1 MSDDEKLLRRVR
13 GRVHSILDTLT
24 VDNADKLSEDLAALL
39 INSASL
45 LKGLVTIIVDKAL
58 AEQSSLPQDSCGPLP
73 ESSLTASRMCMRFRL
88 LGSGVN

>member
-1 MSDDEKLLRRVR
+1 MRCGPCARIRCEIEDLLELRKQQWVQMSDDEKLLRRVR

-58 AEQSSLPQDSCGPLP
+58 AE
-73 ESSLTASRMCMRFRL
+73 
-88 LGSGVN
+88 